1 MPIPQ
6 RNLTESK
13 DEFLSRCISFLVDEG
28 KDTEQASAICYTQ
41 LNKQE
46 MKNPNIE
53 KFESL
58 RTSRDLT
65 NEELA
70 SITPEEME
78 ACMSTLAGNKPGNTY
93 RSKAF
98 ERVCANKI
106 LAKRYA
112 EKMQNPV
119 EG

>member
-6 RNLTESK
+6 RNLAETK
-13 DEFLSRCISFLVDEG
+13 DEFISRCVSFLVDEG
-28 KDTEQASAICYTQ
+28 KDTEQATAICYTQ

-58 RTSRDLT
+58 KTSRDFT

-78 ACMSTLAGNKPGNTY
+78 ACMSTLAGNKPGATY

-98 ERVCANKI
+98 EKVCAAKI
-106 LAKRYA
+106 LARRY
-112 EKMQNPV
+112 QDSQQ
-119 EG
+119 

>member
-1 MPIPQ
+1 
-6 RNLTESK
+6 
-13 DEFLSRCISFLVDEG
+13 
-28 KDTEQASAICYTQ
+28 
-41 LNKQE
+41 
-46 MKNPNIE
+46 MKNQNIE

-58 RTSRDLT
+58 ITSRNLT

-70 SITPEEME
+70 SITPEEMNT
-78 ACMSTLAGNKPGNTY
+78 CMNALAGNKPGNSY
-93 RSKAF
+93 RSPAF
-98 ERVCANKI
+98 EKVCAAKI

>member
-6 RNLTESK
+6 RNLTETK
-13 DEFLSRCISFLVDEG
+13 DEFISRCVSFLVDEG
-28 KDTEQASAICYTQ
+28 KDTEQATAICYTQ
-41 LNKQE
+41 LNKQK
-46 MKNPNIE
+46 MKNSNIE

-58 RTSRDLT
+58 KTSRDFT

-78 ACMSTLAGNKPGNTY
+78 ACMSTLAGNKPGATY

-98 ERVCANKI
+98 EKVCAAKI
-106 LAKRYA
+106 LARRY
-112 EKMQNPV
+112 QDSQQ
-119 EG
+119 

>member
-6 RNLTESK
+6 RNLAETK
-13 DEFLSRCISFLVDEG
+13 DEFISRCVSFLVDEG
-28 KDTEQASAICYTQ
+28 KDTEQATAICYTQ

-46 MKNPNIE
+46 MKNSNIE
-53 KFESL
+53 RFESL
-58 RTSRDLT
+58 KTSRDFT

-78 ACMSTLAGNKPGNTY
+78 ACMSTLAGNKPGATY

-98 ERVCANKI
+98 EKVCAAKI
-106 LAKRYA
+106 LARRY
-112 EKMQNPV
+112 QDTQQ
-119 EG
+119 

>member
-6 RNLTESK
+6 RNLAETK
-13 DEFLSRCISFLVDEG
+13 DEFISRCVSFLVDEG
-28 KDTEQASAICYTQ
+28 KDTEQATAICYTQ

-53 KFESL
+53 RFESL
-58 RTSRDLT
+58 KTSRDLT

-70 SITPEEME
+70 TITPEEME
-78 ACMSTLAGNKPGNTY
+78 ACMNTLAGNKPGATY

-98 ERVCANKI
+98 EKVCAAKI
-106 LAKRYA
+106 LAKRY
-112 EKMQNPV
+112 QDSQQ
-119 EG
+119 

>member
-6 RNLTESK
+6 RNIDESK
-13 DEFLSRCISFLVDEG
+13 SEFLSRCINFLVAEG
-28 KDTEQASAICYTQ
+28 KDNERASAICYTQ
-41 LNKQE
+41 LNQIN
-46 MKNPNIE
+46 MKNSNIE

-58 RTSRDLT
+58 KTSRDLT

-78 ACMSTLAGNKPGNTY
+78 SCMSTLAGNKPGATY

-98 ERVCANKI
+98 EKVCAAKI
-106 LAKRYA
+106 LARRY
-112 EKMQNPV
+112 QDTQQ
-119 EG
+119 

>member
-13 DEFLSRCISFLVDEG
+13 DEFLSRCINFLVAEG
-28 KDTEQASAICYTQ
+28 KDNEQASAICYTQ

-58 RTSRDLT
+58 KTSRDLT

-70 SITPEEME
+70 SITPEEMTE
-78 ACMSTLAGNKPGNTY
+78 CMNRLAGNKPGNSY

-98 ERVCANKI
+98 EIVCANKI

>member
-6 RNLTESK
+6 RNITESK

-28 KDTEQASAICYTQ
+28 KDTELASAICYTQ
-41 LNKQE
+41 LNQTN
-46 MKNPNIE
+46 MKNQNIE

-58 RTSRDLT
+58 KTSRDLT

-70 SITPEEME
+70 SITPEEMTE
-78 ACMSTLAGNKPGNTY
+78 CMNTLAGNKPGNSY

-106 LAKRYA
+106 LARRYQ
-112 EKMQNPV
+112 ESQNNPV
-119 EG
+119 

>member
-6 RNLTESK
+6 RNLAETK
-13 DEFLSRCISFLVDEG
+13 DEFISRCVSFLVDEG
-28 KDTEQASAICYTQ
+28 KDTEQATAICYTQ

-53 KFESL
+53 RFESL
-58 RTSRDLT
+58 KTSRDFT

-78 ACMSTLAGNKPGNTY
+78 ACMSTLAGNKPGATY

-98 ERVCANKI
+98 EKVCTAKI
-106 LAKRYA
+106 LARRY
-112 EKMQNPV
+112 QDTQQ
-119 EG
+119 

>member
-13 DEFLSRCISFLVDEG
+13 DEYLSRCISFLVDEG

-58 RTSRDLT
+58 KTSRDLT

-70 SITPEEME
+70 SISKEEFE
-78 ACMSTLAGNKPGNTY
+78 TCMNQLAGNVPGNSY

-98 ERVCANKI
+98 EKVCYNRI
-106 LAKRYA
+106 LARKYQ
-112 EKMQNPV
+112 ESQDNPV
-119 EG
+119 

>member
-6 RNLTESK
+6 RNLAETK
-13 DEFLSRCISFLVDEG
+13 DEFISRCVSFLVDEG
-28 KDTEQASAICYTQ
+28 KDTEQATAICYTQ

-53 KFESL
+53 RFESL
-58 RTSRDLT
+58 KTSRDFT

-78 ACMSTLAGNKPGNTY
+78 ACMSTLAGNKPGATY

-98 ERVCANKI
+98 EKVCAAKI
-106 LAKRYA
+106 LARRY
-112 EKMQNPV
+112 QDTQQ
-119 EG
+119 

>member
-6 RNLTESK
+6 RNLAESK
-13 DEFLSRCISFLVDEG
+13 DEFISRCVSFLVDEG
-28 KDTEQASAICYTQ
+28 KDTEQATAICYTQ

-53 KFESL
+53 RFESL
-58 RTSRDLT
+58 KTSRDFT

-78 ACMSTLAGNKPGNTY
+78 ACMSTLAGNKPGATY

-98 ERVCANKI
+98 EKVCAAKI
-106 LAKRYA
+106 LARRY
-112 EKMQNPV
+112 QDTQQ
-119 EG
+119 

>member
-6 RNLTESK
+6 RNLAETK
-13 DEFLSRCISFLVDEG
+13 DEFISRCVSFLVDEG
-28 KDTEQASAICYTQ
+28 KDTEQATAICYTQ

-53 KFESL
+53 RFESL
-58 RTSRDLT
+58 KTSHDFT

-78 ACMSTLAGNKPGNTY
+78 ACMSTLAGNKPGATY

-98 ERVCANKI
+98 EKVCAAKI
-106 LAKRYA
+106 LARRY
-112 EKMQNPV
+112 QDSQQ
-119 EG
+119 

>member
-6 RNLTESK
+6 RNLAESK
-13 DEFLSRCISFLVDEG
+13 DEFLSRCISTLVSEG
-28 KDTEQASAICYTQ
+28 KDTDQASAICYTQ
-41 LNKQE
+41 LNQTK
-46 MKNPNIE
+46 MKNSNIE

-98 ERVCANKI
+98 EKVCANKI
-106 LAKRYA
+106 LAKRYQ
-112 EKMQNPV
+112 ESQQNPV
-119 EG
+119 

>member
-6 RNLTESK
+6 RNLAETK
-13 DEFLSRCISFLVDEG
+13 DEFISRCVSFLVDEG
-28 KDTEQASAICYTQ
+28 KDTEQATAICYTQ

-58 RTSRDLT
+58 KTSRDLT

-78 ACMSTLAGNKPGNTY
+78 ACMSTLAGNKPGATY

-98 ERVCANKI
+98 EKVCAAKI
-106 LAKRYA
+106 LARRY
-112 EKMQNPV
+112 QDSQQ
-119 EG
+119 